1 MKGMEGTGMNELK
14 LCPFCGGEGKVIKL
28 NQKGFKGEFK
38 VFIRCTKCG
47 LKTNTQYPLPHDSY
61 LTRLERAINSWNS
74 NINPIADH
82 LQQEN
87 KQLRELLE
95 VSVADLVSFQKI
107 MQELTRTAPIGG
119 EHKCV
124 ACNEKDCQYCGFGDY
139 WCWKHADKLKG
150 LIENN

>member
-1 MKGMEGTGMNELK
+1 MNELK

-28 NQKGFKGEFK
+28 NQKGFKGEYK

-74 NINPIADH
+74 NLNPIADH

-87 KQLRELLE
+87 ERLKELLQLA
-95 VSVADLVSFQKI
+95 VGDMKNNCKTCVN
-107 MQELTRTAPIGG
+107 RTKWSDS
-119 EHKCV
+119 EEC
-124 ACNEKDCQYCGFGDY
+124 KDCQCNEHARGYL
-139 WCWKHADKLKG
+139 WKWQWQHANQRKG
-150 LIENN
+150 LIEND